1 MRQSGEVRVK
11 CTVRP
16 QKVVMQS
23 ADA

>member
-1 MRQSGEVRVK
+1 MRQPGEVRVK